1 MLSRYS
7 LSEKI
12 SGRKLQFL
20 DLIKNWNCF
29 RDYSMNR
36 LHEVALDFKQ
46 SNPKKFKKK
55 QDITFVGIH
64 HRRGDHLKFQIES
77 GFKPLEAAYFFEA
90 MELYRQR
97 FKRVVFVYVTDDIEW
112 GIEKI
117 GKILFNLFS

>member
-1 MLSRYS
+1 MKRL
-7 LSEKI
+7 
-12 SGRKLQFL
+12 L
-20 DLIKNWNCF
+20 D
-29 RDYSMNR
+29 
-36 LHEVALDFKQ
+36 VAEDFKQ
-46 SNPKKFKKK
+46 INPKKFKKK

-90 MELYRQR
+90 MDLYRQR

-117 GKILFNLFS
+117 GKHCSIYIHNSLCF